1 MAKFIDLRC
10 DYGFKFC
17 MSDPTI
23 MKFFP
28 NTILKG
34 RMENIV
40 PSFFEQSEEQLLHLM
55 KRLRLELFPMMKR
68 TWSSRALK

>member
-10 DYGFKFC
+10 DFGLKFC
-17 MSDPTI
+17 MSSPII
-23 MKFFP
+23 MKFFL
-28 NTILKG
+28 NTILEERIK
-34 RMENIV
+34 NIV

-68 TWSSRALK
+68 TWSSMALK